1 MNSVNDKERFSN
13 AIGALA
19 ESFSVEATQPLLRG
33 YWLGLSDLSIG
44 QVEIAVALCIREC
57 KSMPRPVEIREKVEG
72 TQDDAGE
79 LAWAIVLRS
88 IGLGPYKHVDFADG
102 HINAAI
108 RQLGGWPAFL
118 SRFSDGESEKWA
130 RIEFLKSYKNL
141 RHARVSGDVCKPLP
155 GLSETQ
161 YVAGIGVRECVPIRI
176 GNGSE
181 TNRRIHGSGSDE
193 QRRAIGSSVQASG
206 AGA

>member
-1 MNSVNDKERFSN
+1 MDDTQKQPF
-13 AIGALA
+13 ADCIKAL
-19 ESFSVEATQPLLRG
+19 FKTFGVEADRATLLG
-33 YWLGLSDLSIG
+33 YWMGLQDMELEHV
-44 QVEIAVALCIREC
+44 QAAVMLCIREC
-57 KSMPRPVEIREKVEG
+57 SHLPRPVEIREKVEG

-176 GNGSE
+176 GSNGSE
-181 TNRRIHGSGSDE
+181 TNRRIHGRGSDE